1 MSNKEIA
8 TSSSSVMSQYLA
20 DTKNFP
26 KIYKRGQIVKGIVIS
41 SNKGEIVVDVEGRAE
56 GVVSG
61 REMKM
66 DGERLEVKDG
76 EEILVYVLKGENSL
90 GQIELSIRRT
100 GTARKWFE
108 LNTALQKDSSVK
120 VQVIEAN
127 TGGIIV
133 NIGGGLRGFVP
144 KSQLDNTRI
153 YPLGGYSNKQDAD
166 KELQAKLAE
175 LIGKELE
182 VKVIEID
189 REKNRVIFSEK
200 FVTAKADVEK
210 RIETLKRVKHGDR
223 LEGNITG
230 IAPFGLF
237 VNAQGLE
244 GLVHLSE
251 ISWDKVSNPADF
263 YHVGDKVNVQ
273 IIGIEDGG
281 KRVAYSIKQLQSDPW
296 DAIVKKYK
304 VGQRVEGEIT
314 KIVDYG
320 AFVRIEDGLN
330 GLIHISELSEKL
342 VKDPAKVVEFGK
354 KYELE
359 IISIS
364 KEDRH
369 LGLSLKRVKRNESV
383 TSQKEETVEKEVSPA
398 STELR
403 EKGEEKDEKK
413 TEKTTGKVE
422 DVTKT
427 AESKPEKTVKTVK
440 EEDKKGEESP
450 VKEEEKAPV
459 VETKKTTTKLD
470 REIGVSPEM
479 ERLKEFLGEDDD
491 IK

>member
-1 MSNKEIA
+1 MSNTKVSTQGQSA
-8 TSSSSVMSQYLA
+8 MSEYLE
-20 DTKNFP
+20 DTKSFP
-26 KIYKRGQIVKGIVIS
+26 KTYKRGQIVKGIVVS
-41 SNKGEIVVDVEGRAE
+41 ANKGEILVDVEGRAE

-66 DGERLEVKDG
+66 DGEKLEVNPG

-90 GQIELSIRRT
+90 GQVELSIRRT

-108 LNTALQKDSSVK
+108 LNTALKEDKAVK

-127 TGGIIV
+127 TGGVIV

-144 KSQLDNTRI
+144 TSQLDNTRI
-153 YPLGGYSNKQDAD
+153 YPLGGYTNKQDAD

-189 REKNRVIFSEK
+189 RDKNRVIFSEK
-200 FVTAKADVEK
+200 LVTAKADVEK
-210 RIETLKRVKHGDR
+210 RMETLKRVKNGDR

-237 VNAQGLE
+237 INAQGLE

-251 ISWDKVSNPADF
+251 ISWDKVTNPADF
-263 YHVGDKVNVQ
+263 YKVGDKVNVE
-273 IIGIEDGG
+273 IIGIVDGG
-281 KRVAYSIKQLQSDPW
+281 KRVAYSIKRLQSDPW
-296 DAIVKKYK
+296 DAIVQKYK
-304 VGQRVEGEIT
+304 VGQKVEGEIT

-342 VKDPAKVVEFGK
+342 VKDPAKIVELGK

-369 LGLSLKRVKRNESV
+369 LGLSLKRVGRSSKAHKEV
-383 TSQKEETVEKEVSPA
+383 AQTEEET
-398 STELR
+398 T
-403 EKGEEKDEKK
+403 
-413 TEKTTGKVE
+413 
-422 DVTKT
+422 
-427 AESKPEKTVKTVK
+427 
-440 EEDKKGEESP
+440 
-450 VKEEEKAPV
+450 EEKAEETTEV
-459 VETKKTTTKLD
+459 KAEEKVEAKETKEPQTEVEPEKEAKASLVKD
-470 REIGVSPEM
+470 IGVSPEM
-479 ERLKEFLGEDDD
+479 ERLKEFLGDDEDL
-491 IK
+491 K